1 MPSTLHIAHP
11 PCYIP
16 SPSTSGDPVAT
27 VKLSPK
33 YQVVIPPAVRQAFKL
48 KPGQKIEV
56 VVYEGRIT
64 LVPVGPL
71 KALRG
76 LTPGIDTRV
85 PRDDDRV

>member
-1 MPSTLHIAHP
+1 MLPLHTADLSVSFPSS
-11 PCYIP
+11 
-16 SPSTSGDPVAT
+16 SPEPPVAAVT
-27 VKLSPK
+27 LSPK

-64 LVPVGPL
+64 LVPVRPL

>member
-1 MPSTLHIAHP
+1 MPA
-11 PCYIP
+11 
-16 SPSTSGDPVAT
+16 

-33 YQVVIPPAVRQAFKL
+33 YQVVIPPAIRQAFKL
-48 KPGQKIEV
+48 TPGQKIEV

-76 LTPGIDTRV
+76 LPSGIDTRV

>member
-1 MPSTLHIAHP
+1 MPA
-11 PCYIP
+11 
-16 SPSTSGDPVAT
+16 

-33 YQVVIPPAVRQAFKL
+33 YQVVIPPAIRQAFKL
-48 KPGQKIEV
+48 TPGQKIEV